1 MFSKAARVKFRQ
13 FHRWAGILV
22 GVQLLFWIGSG
33 LYFAW
38 MPIKVVKDEDRKA
51 EFPLNPLP
59 LSQVVPPS
67 SLDLPAGFQ
76 AKNLRL
82 DQSPAGLLY
91 RLESKEGSVAVFDA
105 LTGTA
110 ARYLSSGQV
119 SDLAKRQSLGSDQ
132 PKSVNFLETAPADY
146 KGPLPVYQL
155 VFDDFRNTHLYLDPW
170 SGRVIVRRN
179 MFWRVYDF
187 LWMLHIL
194 DFEEREDFN
203 NPWIKILSLAA
214 FTVAASGYL
223 IFFFGRPQRRKSS
236 MNSSLS

>member
-13 FHRWAGILV
+13 FHRWAGILI

-38 MPIKVVKDEDRKA
+38 MPMKVVKDEDRKA

-59 LSQVVPPS
+59 LNELVPPS
-67 SLDLPAGFQ
+67 ALVLPAGFQ

-82 DQSPAGLLY
+82 DHTPAGLLY

-105 LTGTA
+105 RTGTP
-110 ARYLSSGQV
+110 ARTLNAEQV
-119 SDLAKRQSLGSDQ
+119 SDLATKQSLGSDQ
-132 PKSVNFLETAPADY
+132 PKAVNFLETAPADY
-146 KGPLPVYQL
+146 KGPLPVYQM
-155 VFDDFRNTHLYLDPW
+155 VYDDFRNTHLYIDPW

-214 FTVAASGYL
+214 LTVAISGYV
-223 IFFFGRPQRRKSS
+223 IFFFGRPPRRKNSI
-236 MNSSLS
+236 NSSIS